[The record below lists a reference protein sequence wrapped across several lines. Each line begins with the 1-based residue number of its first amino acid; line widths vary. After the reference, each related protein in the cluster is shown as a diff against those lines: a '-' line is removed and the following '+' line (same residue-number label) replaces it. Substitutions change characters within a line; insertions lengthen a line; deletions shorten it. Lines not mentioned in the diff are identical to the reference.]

1 MLRKKAL
8 IRAAL
13 VAHVTKMMK
22 LDTLTIESCYRAPPE
37 VLHLSLER
45 MKFEPDDIL
54 IKILNTIW
62 MSKPSTITTLSFLG
76 NSVLHRLGR

>member
-1 MLRKKAL
+1 MLRKKAM

-22 LDTLTIESCYRAPPE
+22 LNMLTIESCYRAPVE

-45 MKFEPDDIL
+45 VRFEPDDIL
-54 IKILNTIW
+54 IQILNTIW
-62 MSKPSTITTLSFLG
+62 MSKPSTIHTLSFFG
-76 NSVLHRLGR
+76 NSVLHRLG

>member
-1 MLRKKAL
+1 MLRKKAI

-13 VAHVTKMMK
+13 VAHVTNMMK
-22 LDTLTIESCYRAPPE
+22 LNTLTIESCYRAPPE

-45 MKFEPDDIL
+45 MKLEPDDIL
-54 IKILNTIW
+54 IHILNTIW

-76 NSVLHRLGR
+76 NSVLQRLG